1 MGISRKFALFKVNLN
16 WKWFLNYF
24 DILKE
29 IYKEGFFV
37 LKDQRILAWTLTRK
51 ECFEKAAEL
60 GLEQGEYSIQ
70 GFEDVETPIMIYSPR
85 VIY

>member
-1 MGISRKFALFKVNLN
+1 MGISRKFAVFKVNLN
-16 WKWFLNYF
+16 WKWFLDYF

-37 LKDQRILAWTLTRK
+37 LKDQRILAWCLTRK
-51 ECFEKAAEL
+51 ECFKKATEL

-70 GFEDVETPIMIYSPR
+70 GFEDVEKLIWIYSPR
-85 VIY
+85 IIY